1 MKPEKIDE
9 DVNLKMVAMYEY
21 WYTKIFLQKVTL
33 IIDLKRLL
41 LLKKLKIVF
50 CGHIL
55 LVILKLQKLFER
67 FAKELQK
74 INQTEFKVEKGIKK
88 KKG

>member
-1 MKPEKIDE
+1 M
-9 DVNLKMVAMYEY
+9 
-21 WYTKIFLQKVTL
+21 QKVTL

-67 FAKELQK
+67 FPKELQK

-88 KKG
+88 KRINYMSNGKVLIILLKV